1 MELCECL
8 LFLKNSVIYQEIM
21 VTFILQWGHHFHN
34 EKKKN
39 LIFYCFEKIMT
50 DTELFFLE
58 EQKQF

>member
-1 MELCECL
+1 MLAVFKKQCHL
-8 LFLKNSVIYQEIM
+8 PRDN
-21 VTFILQWGHHFHN
+21 GHLYFTMGPPFHN